1 MLSESLISLDRIALM
16 ERIGLLARVGSTK
29 IRTVRECALSERYA
43 SPTQIVIPASCPPR
57 NSPFDKGSRNRRGS
71 PPLRSSL
78 DPQPSAVGAKSLS
91 RSLGGY
97 DSPACV
103 QLTPKA
109 LFHLAFSRS
118 DRHDRPSA
126 SCRLITGYSVRVA
139 RKDVFAGDD
148 ARLTVERDQH
158 KAIVPESSKPVLEVR
173 TNRAAAGLYVSP
185 SCTASSD
192 CRYSL
197 IAPYGSNSLRSAL

>member
-57 NSPFDKGSRNRRGS
+57 NSPFDKGSRNRRGR

-78 DPQPSAVGAKSLS
+78 DPRPSAVGAKSLS

-103 QLTPKA
+103 QLTPKV
-109 LFHLAFSRS
+109 LFHLAFSWS
-118 DRHDRPSA
+118 DRYDRPSA
-126 SCRLITGYSVRVA
+126 SCRLSGVRMPDFQFTQEARRIASTPSVPI
-139 RKDVFAGDD
+139 RKGEYEYLPGA
-148 ARLTVERDQH
+148 
-158 KAIVPESSKPVLEVR
+158 S
-173 TNRAAAGLYVSP
+173 NRNEKTP
-185 SCTASSD
+185 S
-192 CRYSL
+192 L
-197 IAPYGSNSLRSAL
+197 FL